1 MIDKNVK
8 EVVKAI
14 DRNTK
19 AIEDLSKILKSIFA
33 TKTIPIIE
41 QEDRKNE

>member
-8 EVVKAI
+8 EVTKAI

-19 AIEDLSKILKSIFA
+19 AIEDLSKILKSILEE
-33 TKTIPIIE
+33 KTSPINS
-41 QEDRKNE
+41 D

>member
-8 EVVKAI
+8 EVAKAI

-19 AIEDLSKILKSIFA
+19 AIEDLSKVLKSIFEE
-33 TKTIPIIE
+33 KTSPINT
-41 QEDRKNE
+41 D